1 MLDKTKLEAVNV
13 KWPQCVITGKP
24 VTKEQAREILIKT
37 DMFFTWTYPGGNDIG
52 YSQLLRQALGMPPVY
67 DFHNE
72 DKEATNALFKAN
84 EQWREEHNCLSL
96 NHFDNNWI
104 SSCYIGGPKGW
115 CHIDGTI
122 GRNTNIGK
130 WADWDEVIEDLEQLG
145 KAFPFLDIEAHL
157 IDCESGT
164 GWDEEDKDQRVYLG
178 GIHLVNGELENAEP
192 IDPFSEICEA
202 KLDLSYFSTET
213 ISDALKKE
221 VASVVT
227 PVEHSCYES
236 RCANEQIFKIEEAIE
251 YFGKV

>member
-1 MLDKTKLEAVNV
+1 MLDRSKLKEVNV
-13 KWPQCVITGKP
+13 KWPQCIITGKS

-67 DFHNE
+67 DYRNN
-72 DKEATNALFKAN
+72 DREAVDALFNAN
-84 EQWREEHNCLSL
+84 TQWRVNHDCLSL
-96 NHFDNNWI
+96 DHFDNNWI
-104 SSCYIGGPKGW
+104 SSCYAGGPNGW

-130 WADWDEVIEDLEQLG
+130 WATWDEVIEDLEQLG
-145 KAFPFLDIEAHL
+145 EAFPFLDIEAHL
-157 IDCESGT
+157 IDCENCI
-164 GWDEEDKDQRVYLG
+164 GWDEEEKEQRVYLG

-192 IDPFSEICEA
+192 IDPFSDVCKSNI
-202 KLDLSYFSTET
+202 DFSLFSSDT

-227 PVEHSCYES
+227 SVEHSCYES
-236 RCANEQIFKIEEAIE
+236 RCCREQIFKIEEAIE
-251 YFGKV
+251 YFGKI